1 MSRIGVTMFGKENND
16 YMKLA
21 SLWDSLLPKLMRGDV
36 RMKDELGR
44 LASLREDSVFVN
56 DEQ

>member
-1 MSRIGVTMFGKENND
+1 MFGKENND